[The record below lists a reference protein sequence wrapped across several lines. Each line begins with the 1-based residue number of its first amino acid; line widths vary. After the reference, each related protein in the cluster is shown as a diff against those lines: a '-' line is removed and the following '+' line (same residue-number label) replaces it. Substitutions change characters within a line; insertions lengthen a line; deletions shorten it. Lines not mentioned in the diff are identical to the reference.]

1 MKSPSFE
8 INPND
13 HVVVERCEATGL
25 GVGYVPNVPGAHSQA
40 ETIAELLTNLRE
52 VMEMLQDDTA
62 PR

>member
-13 HVVVERCEATGL
+13 QVVVERCEATGL
-25 GVGYVPNVPGAHSQA
+25 WVGHVPNVPGAHSQA
-40 ETIAELLTNLRE
+40 QTIAELLTHLGE